1 MTDDPDTTP
10 VESNPTAEP
19 EQSATAEHE
28 AQEEA
33 ADAVAEADSD
43 SEGEGVLDAEPETV
57 VAEPELL
64 HGAPVTWSRG
74 QVVLHP
80 SREDYVAL
88 VRQLRDEGY
97 FTCLDLCCVD
107 YLGYTASRDL
117 PVGIA
122 PERFEVV
129 VMLINHTDRA
139 RLRLRVQVP
148 VDDAVMPSLFQVH
161 PGMENPERE
170 VFDMFGLDFTG
181 HPDMS
186 RILMPD
192 EWEGHPLR
200 KDYDVG
206 RIPVQFKGVS
216 SAR

>member
-1 MTDDPDTTP
+1 MTDEPDTTP
-10 VESNPTAEP
+10 VGSNPTAEP
-19 EQSATAEHE
+19 E
-28 AQEEA
+28 
-33 ADAVAEADSD
+33 
-43 SEGEGVLDAEPETV
+43 
-57 VAEPELL
+57 LL
-64 HGAPVTWSRG
+64 HGTPVTWSRG

-80 SREDYVAL
+80 SRGDYVAL

-97 FTCLDLCCVD
+97 WTCLDLCCVD
-107 YLGYTASRDL
+107 YLGYSASRDL
-117 PVGIA
+117 PVGTM
-122 PERFEVV
+122 PERFEVA
-129 VMLINHTDRA
+129 VMLVNHTERA